1 MIYKGK
7 ILFTKGWYGIEN
19 WRSTTSQWVS
29 NNATILMNS
38 EKNMSINLS
47 FDIMSFY
54 KPRNLDVYLNDKLI
68 YEQQVQTNFS
78 HVNTQTQLNNGTN
91 IIRFYTKDGCKR
103 PYDKN

>member
-1 MIYKGK
+1 
-7 ILFTKGWYGIEN
+7 
-19 WRSTTSQWVS
+19 
-29 NNATILMNS
+29 MNS

-103 PYDKN
+103 PYDVPELKNSDKRCLSFVFQKITMI